1 MRRMIFKKYK
11 IVEKKEL
18 GSTSTYYLELCSDL
32 TTGLFMIYFPFNRT
46 YTGGFKTQEDAI
58 AHLSLI
64 CAERNAT
71 FEEVDINE

>member
-11 IVEKKEL
+11 IVERKEL
-18 GSTSTYYLELCSDL
+18 GCTSTYYLELCSDL
-32 TTGLFMIYFPFNRT
+32 ATGLFMIYFPFNRT

-58 AHLSLI
+58 VHLGLI

-71 FEEVDINE
+71 FEEVEIDG

>member
-1 MRRMIFKKYK
+1 
-11 IVEKKEL
+11 
-18 GSTSTYYLELCSDL
+18 
-32 TTGLFMIYFPFNRT
+32 MIYFPFNRT

>member
-11 IVEKKEL
+11 IVERKEP
-18 GSTSTYYLELCSDL
+18 GSTSTYYLELCGDL

>member
-11 IVEKKEL
+11 IVERKEP
-18 GSTSTYYLELCSDL
+18 GCTTTYYLEICSDL
-32 TTGLFMIYFPFNRT
+32 TTGLFMIYFPFNHT

-58 AHLSLI
+58 VHLGLI

>member
-11 IVEKKEL
+11 IVERKEL
-18 GSTSTYYLELCSDL
+18 GCTSTYYLELCGDL

>member
-1 MRRMIFKKYK
+1 MRRMRFKKYK
-11 IVEKKEL
+11 IVEREEP
-18 GSTSTYYLELCSDL
+18 GCTTTYYLELCSDL

-58 AHLSLI
+58 VHLGLI

>member
-11 IVEKKEL
+11 ILERKEL
-18 GSTSTYYLELCSDL
+18 GCTSTYYLELCGDL